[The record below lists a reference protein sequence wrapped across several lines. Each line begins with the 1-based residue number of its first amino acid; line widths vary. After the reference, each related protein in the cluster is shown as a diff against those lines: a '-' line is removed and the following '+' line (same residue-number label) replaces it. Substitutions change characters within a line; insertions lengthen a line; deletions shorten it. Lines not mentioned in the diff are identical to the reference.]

1 MTGKRI
7 VPVCTSEGGGMGR
20 SGSDLRKICTGAVVE
35 QGLAIRG
42 TEAAKSGKEVSAWA
56 NGFVHE

>member
-1 MTGKRI
+1 
-7 VPVCTSEGGGMGR
+7 MGR